1 MPRFKK
7 IYSYFYRNY
16 FLPKFLSWKYKDILA
31 KNKELKDKYKGKRCF
46 LVGGGPSVKDIDLGR
61 LKNEFTFVMGEFD
74 SNPQFQSL
82 NPKFYVIGDSVYF
95 KEGESDYWNERFR
108 KKNESIGTNT
118 TILLSIDAKN
128 YIEKHNLFKRY
139 KFYYIGTR
147 GIMSEKFSFNIDLDR
162 YLPWPKNSM
171 LLCLMI
177 AVYMGFGKIY
187 LLGCE
192 HNFLCF
198 NIGQGKAI
206 SYNYGHEDK
215 VTKADVKNDEVV
227 KELAIPRDLTMTYE
241 ENVAHVLQLFRNYR
255 FFYKKV
261 KKIHPDI
268 KIYNATPN
276 SFLDVFP
283 FINFKDIK
291 F

>member
-1 MPRFKK
+1 MPRFKR

-16 FLPKFLSWKYKDILA
+16 FLPRFLSWKYKDILA
-31 KNKELKDKYKGKRCF
+31 KNKGLKGKYKDKRCF

-74 SNPQFQSL
+74 NNPQFQSL
-82 NPKFYVIGDSVYF
+82 NPKFYVIGDSAYF
-95 KEGESDYWNERFR
+95 KEGESDYWSKQFE
-108 KKNESIGTNT
+108 KKDKSIGINT
-118 TILLSIDAKN
+118 TILVSLEAKN
-128 YIEKHNLFKRY
+128 YIEKHNLFKGH

-147 GIMSEKFSFNIDLDR
+147 GIMSQNFPFNIDLDK
-162 YLPWPKNSM
+162 YIPWPKNSM

-177 AVYMGFGKIY
+177 TVYMGFREIY

-198 NIGQGKAI
+198 NIGQGRAI

-215 VTKADVKNDEVV
+215 VTKADIQNDEVV
-227 KELAIPRDLTMTYE
+227 KQLAVPRDLSMNYE

-261 KKIHPDI
+261 REIHPDI